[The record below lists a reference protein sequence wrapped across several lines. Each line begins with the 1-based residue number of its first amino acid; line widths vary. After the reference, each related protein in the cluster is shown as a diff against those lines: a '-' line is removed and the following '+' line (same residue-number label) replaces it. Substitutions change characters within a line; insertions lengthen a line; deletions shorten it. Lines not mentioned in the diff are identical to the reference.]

1 MREYTEYCPPVTDHD
16 YFIKITGENL
26 TNEDFDEI
34 VNAYIFELSSCNV
47 INLSLSY
54 RPQPEDFEDEKADEF
69 LNQSQ
74 YMRTLLYGKGIDEI
88 IKIYNGAL

>member
-1 MREYTEYCPPVTDHD
+1 MAVH
-16 YFIKITGENL
+16 
-26 TNEDFDEI
+26 
-34 VNAYIFELSSCNV
+34 V

-74 YMRTLLYGKGIDEI
+74 YMRILLYGKGIDEI
-88 IKIYNGAL
+88 IKIYNGALKSFDTVRKIIQYTKVIEFVLQTVIRMEKTERI